1 LTVERDPCGFVVAV
15 SFLTRVPVRRHV
27 DDEQRL
33 GAAVA
38 WFPTVGI
45 AVGACTAAVWW
56 LCAQV
61 LPATFAAVAAVVAG
75 ALVTGGFH
83 EDGLGD
89 TADAFGGG
97 WTRDDVLRILKDS
110 RQGTYGV
117 LAIVAAF
124 AAKVSLLAALPPFGG
139 AAALVGA
146 HALGRGGAVAL
157 MGAARPA
164 RSEGLGAAYL
174 RWVRPRHVAAALAS
188 AAATGAVVLGVWV
201 LLLAAVLAVVVVLA
215 RRMAARRIGGVVG
228 DVLGAAEQV
237 GEIAT
242 LAVAAAVVLNGWPAL
257 GALVV
262 R

>member
-1 LTVERDPCGFVVAV
+1 VTGDRHVPGFMVAV
-15 SFLTRVPVRRHV
+15 SFLTRLPVRHHV
-27 DDEQRL
+27 DDERRL

-38 WFPTVGI
+38 WFPTVGVL
-45 AVGACTAAVWW
+45 VGCCTGAVWW
-56 LCAQV
+56 VLAQV
-61 LPATFAAVAAVVAG
+61 LPATFAAVAAVVTG

-117 LAIVAAF
+117 LAIVGAF
-124 AAKVSLLAALPPFGG
+124 VAKVALLAALSPVGG
-139 AAALVGA
+139 VAALVAA

-164 RSEGLGAAYL
+164 STEGLGAAYL
-174 RWVRPRHVAAALAS
+174 RWVRPRHVVAALVSAAAVGAVTLGGWVVAAAALVGAS
-188 AAATGAVVLGVWV
+188 V
-201 LLLAAVLAVVVVLA
+201 LLF
-215 RRMAARRIGGVVG
+215 RRMARRRIGGVVG
-228 DVLGAAEQV
+228 DVLGATEQL

-242 LAVAAAVVLNGWPAL
+242 MAVAAAVVVNGWPTL
-257 GALVV
+257 GALVA